1 MKITLNMLSDA
12 GIEYS
17 WNTIYIALLYDFIE
31 VSEVKDYA
39 IERISSED
47 YQYNEYINEL
57 AWVTTDKN
65 IAIKLILGGKLVKIT
80 NSTKELE
87 LEKIR
92 YAILLTLFNQYKNSY
107 QAFLKQIER
116 VYADFG
122 YPEDMSSFIYY
133 MPSTMTTKKTK
144 NDVENTEQNLV
155 LNFSKLLKEINQ
167 RIQVRSK
174 SST

>member
-57 AWVTTDKN
+57 AWGTTDKSL
-65 IAIKLILGGKLVKIT
+65 ALKLILGGKLVKPTLPI
-80 NSTKELE
+80 KKLE

-92 YAILLTLFNQYKNSY
+92 YTILFALYDQYKEFY
-107 QAFLKQIER
+107 QVFLKQIEM

-133 MPSTMTTKKTK
+133 MPSNITTKEAKSPS
-144 NDVENTEQNLV
+144 NNTEENFM
-155 LNFSKLLKEINQ
+155 LNFSNLLKEINQ
-167 RIQVRSK
+167 RIEMHSK
-174 SST
+174 S